1 MNLLQAFAAELREEA
16 EVTRK
21 ILAVVPFEHAEWK
34 PHAKS
39 MTLKRL
45 AVHVA
50 ELNSWVRIT
59 LLQDVL
65 DFATAKYEPPKA
77 ENNDDLLALFDKH
90 FVDAEQILENA
101 NESVLGESW
110 TMRAGEQVYFTKC
123 KAHVLRSFVF
133 NHLVHHRAQLGVYLR
148 QLEVKLPGSYGP
160 TADDAF

>member
-1 MNLLQAFAAELREEA
+1 MNLLQAFIAELKEESQA
-16 EVTRK
+16 TRTM
-21 ILAVVPFEHAEWK
+21 LERVPLNQSEWR
-34 PHAKS
+34 PHDKS
-39 MTLKRL
+39 MNLKRL

-65 DFATAKYEPPKA
+65 DFAVSKYQAPLVDNTE
-77 ENNDDLLALFDKH
+77 DLLAVYDKH
-90 FVDAEQILENA
+90 FADALEILENA
-101 NESVLGESW
+101 DESVLGESW

-148 QLEVKLPGSYGP
+148 QLDVKLPGSYGP
-160 TADDAF
+160 TADDVF